1 VYIKVQ
7 LQKYWFLLLLMVL
20 GLFEFIENKT
30 FYPLVTSIG
39 ILVFFAAIIIFERIY
54 EKRIGLLLIATSLWG
69 LSIELII
76 KEESSHF
83 NILLILFYLLV
94 AGTLVFNKYEELSEK
109 VNLNRVYITTAG
121 ITIAAFMIS
130 RIIKNNEIDILQIL
144 ILISLVIYGLL
155 HVLTEKKQE

>member
-1 VYIKVQ
+1 
-7 LQKYWFLLLLMVL
+7 MVL

-54 EKRIGLLLIATSLWG
+54 EKRIGLLLIATSLLG
-69 LSIELII
+69 LSIELIF
-76 KEESSHF
+76 KEETSHF

-94 AGTLVFNKYEELSEK
+94 AGTMVFNKYEELSEK

>member
-1 VYIKVQ
+1 MYLKVQ

-94 AGTLVFNKYEELSEK
+94 AGTVVFNKYEELSEK
-109 VNLNRVYITTAG
+109 VNLKRVYITTAG

-155 HVLTEKKQE
+155 CVLPEKKQE

>member
-1 VYIKVQ
+1 M
-7 LQKYWFLLLLMVL
+7 FL

-54 EKRIGLLLIATSLWG
+54 EKRIGLLLIATSLLG
-69 LSIELII
+69 LSIELIF
-76 KEESSHF
+76 KEETSHF

-94 AGTLVFNKYEELSEK
+94 AGTMVFNKYEELSEK

>member
-1 VYIKVQ
+1 
-7 LQKYWFLLLLMVL
+7 MVL

>member
-1 VYIKVQ
+1 MYIKVQ